1 MAYRIEFAPRVY
13 RQFVDLSRKAQAR
26 LGLRI
31 EALAGNPRPQ
41 GVKKISGEEN
51 LYRIRWG
58 DYRVVYQVRE
68 KDRIVLIAKIG
79 HRREI
84 YRR

>member
-1 MAYRIEFAPRVY
+1 MAYRIEFTPKAY
-13 RQFVDLSRKAQAR
+13 RQFVDLPRKAQAR
-26 LGLRI
+26 LDLQI
-31 EALAGNPRPQ
+31 EALAANPRPH
-41 GVKKISGEEN
+41 GVKKLSGEEN

-79 HRREI
+79 HRREV